1 MNLANLNTE
10 KKIAII
16 NAALKEFTT
25 KGYDR
30 ASTNI
35 IAKEAGIS
43 KGLMFHYISS
53 KQELFL
59 FIYDYFYELLQ
70 KQYFERLDFKEKD
83 LVERLR
89 QSYQLQIAL
98 IKRYPVIFDWEKLQ
112 TPTKSDEINQFLRT
126 KTRQDNVSCEVHLF
140 QEIDLAKFKPELDCE
155 KAKNIIYWAVKGL
168 FDQTIEQLKQSSNIA
183 LDEIHLT
190 KELDD
195 YLAELQFIFYRSDN
209 DKE

>member
-1 MNLANLNTE
+1 MNLTNLNTE
-10 KKIAII
+10 KKMAIL

-53 KQELFL
+53 KQALFL
-59 FIYDYFYELLQ
+59 FVYDYFYELLQ

-83 LVERLR
+83 LFERLR
-89 QSYQLQIAL
+89 QSYQLQMAL
-98 IKRYPVIFDWEKLQ
+98 IKHYPAIFDWEKLQ
-112 TPTKSDEINQFLRT
+112 MTTKSDEINQFLRK
-126 KTRQDNVSCEVHLF
+126 KTRKDNASCEVHLF
-140 QEIDLAKFKPELDCE
+140 QEIDLSNFKPELDCE
-155 KAKNIIYWAVKGL
+155 KAKSIIYWAVKGL
-168 FDQTIEQLKQSSNIA
+168 FDQTIEQLKQSSKIA
-183 LDEIHLT
+183 LDEIRLT